1 MSSMGSAVLE
11 EAGLAVE
18 RAALLLAVGDGL
30 CEIGR
35 LRTGERAG
43 QFSIFNFLIRCAA
56 EEDGEDPPH
65 VLLMRAG
72 IIRRHAWWMR
82 YRLPRGDA
90 PLRLELPGVLDK
102 GWDWAPAV
110 EEIAERL
117 RRSEVWEEAVGASV
131 DSRISRFA
139 QELRE
144 AEVRRVERD

>member
-1 MSSMGSAVLE
+1 MSGELLE
-11 EAGLAVE
+11 DAGLPAE

-30 CEIGR
+30 CAIGR

-43 QFSIFNFLIRCAA
+43 QFSIFNFLIRCSV
-56 EEDGEDPPH
+56 EDDGGAGQDPSY

-82 YRLPRGDA
+82 YRLPAEDV

-102 GWDWAPAV
+102 DWDWLPAV

-117 RRSEVWEEAVGASV
+117 RRSEAWQEACGASV
-131 DSRISRFA
+131 DSRVSWFA
-139 QELRE
+139 GALRE
-144 AEVRRVERD
+144 AEVSRTEPR

>member
-1 MSSMGSAVLE
+1 
-11 EAGLAVE
+11 
-18 RAALLLAVGDGL
+18 
-30 CEIGR
+30 
-35 LRTGERAG
+35 
-43 QFSIFNFLIRCAA
+43 
-56 EEDGEDPPH
+56 
-65 VLLMRAG
+65 
-72 IIRRHAWWMR
+72 MR

-117 RRSEVWEEAVGASV
+117 RRSEVWEEAMGASV